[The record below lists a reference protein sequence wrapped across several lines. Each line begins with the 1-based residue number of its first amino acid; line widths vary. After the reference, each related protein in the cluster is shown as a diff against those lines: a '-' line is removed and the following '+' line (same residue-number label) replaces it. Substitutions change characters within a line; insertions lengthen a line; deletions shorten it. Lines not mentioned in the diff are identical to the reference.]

1 MNQTRQKQGFTLVE
15 LIVVITIL
23 AILWTIAFISL
34 EWYSKTARDSVRI
47 SDMSRIKTS
56 VELFSLQTGK
66 YPETTNWIEVKYQSD
81 NLKLWNQWTFWTPT
95 FNNVEKLDKIPY
107 DPLTDKQYIYSVTA
121 TNKEYQL
128 WWMLETNN
136 LIFESINDTYAL
148 ADEYNFRVIGNYN
161 WEMLKVPNWNKTTIL
176 AVPSIITLCWTQ
188 IEEIVDNNYF
198 LHDGYN
204 RFPND
209 YNWVGTYSQCDG
221 TWKTL
226 VNKTHLVLFNW
237 STSGLVWDENKYA
250 RIDLVSN
257 IQSAY
262 IWTHTAWT
270 NDRLISILWLDIENN
285 QEAADLLWQGIVRGN
300 INTSIISSWGSN
312 SKFTD
317 ENYFTIN
324 SSWIITWYDKS
335 WWLNIV
341 IPDYI
346 NWIKVVWCSWWS
358 FVNKWLIKITLP
370 NWMTSIWENAFAYNN
385 ITEIKFSSNL
395 ESIWNGA
402 FYWNKLVSVEIP
414 KTVTSIWNNAFNN
427 NNLISVYIPS
437 SVTNIWTWA
446 FYNQSWV
453 WGVVYGDDNWYV
465 YNTYETNMNNEF
477 DKVTLSSF
485 QTDYS
490 NNGWWTW
497 SSNISWWVWG
507 WQAVDSNCSLVD
519 IQIWNQIWAGCN
531 STIGDWADYWVSIN
545 NVYDWESTSCYKD
558 YNWTN
563 NINDCV
569 VWTTE
574 MSSSSKADIWFT
586 WINDNWDSEVNNIWW
601 KFYTM
606 ANAPSA
612 CSNWYHLPSIWEWT
626 TLLSNLWCSDYVD
639 SDTYWNHCSWL
650 WWMNNNTKDS
660 TNNLIK
666 ALKIPLS
673 WFRDTGSTYFVNRW
687 NTASFWSSSYDSIS
701 WKSIQLYYDQD
712 YIHRIFRASTLWYNV
727 RCIKDPEPVNWS
739 CWTAEWWIFDTFPTE
754 NLCETW
760 TSDFKITYSW
770 KYYWSCVSDNWGWTK
785 SCIANKTRNMENLF
799 NFNTY
804 WRGNEWMWLS
814 WDTMTS
820 LSEEW
825 WIPTFTSKESFTT
838 GKYYLYVDSRGC
850 SFADRRYWKHYYFD
864 FDTNTKTVYRA
875 DNWALM
881 SSWEL
886 ADWPII
892 FTLRHC
898 WYSTH
903 RCDQY
908 FIPTAVS
915 PDSDYINYL
924 WLYE

>member
-1 MNQTRQKQGFTLVE
+1 MLKNKSWFTLVE

-107 DPLTDKQYIYSVTA
+107 NPLTDKQYIYSVTA

-324 SSWIITWYDKS
+324 SSWIITWTSCSDIKVQNPGATDWIYTIDPESNWTGFEVYCDMTTDWGGWTLVDNDAVTIEKFAS
-335 WWLNIV
+335 RDAWANSDITLTRGSV
-341 IPDYI
+341 LPDY
-346 NWIKVVWCSWWS
+346 VWS
-358 FVNKWLIKITLP
+358 
-370 NWMTSIWENAFAYNN
+370 
-385 ITEIKFSSNL
+385 
-395 ESIWNGA
+395 
-402 FYWNKLVSVEIP
+402 
-414 KTVTSIWNNAFNN
+414 
-427 NNLISVYIPS
+427 
-437 SVTNIWTWA
+437 
-446 FYNQSWV
+446 
-453 WGVVYGDDNWYV
+453 
-465 YNTYETNMNNEF
+465 
-477 DKVTLSSF
+477 
-485 QTDYS
+485 
-490 NNGWWTW
+490 
-497 SSNISWWVWG
+497 
-507 WQAVDSNCSLVD
+507 DSPQLL
-519 IQIWNQIWAGCN
+519 
-531 STIGDWADYWVSIN
+531 
-545 NVYDWESTSCYKD
+545 
-558 YNWTN
+558 
-563 NINDCV
+563 CV
-569 VWTTE
+569 
-574 MSSSSKADIWFT
+574 
-586 WINDNWDSEVNNIWW
+586 
-601 KFYTM
+601 
-606 ANAPSA
+606 
-612 CSNWYHLPSIWEWT
+612 
-626 TLLSNLWCSDYVD
+626 
-639 SDTYWNHCSWL
+639 
-650 WWMNNNTKDS
+650 
-660 TNNLIK
+660 
-666 ALKIPLS
+666 
-673 WFRDTGSTYFVNRW
+673 
-687 NTASFWSSSYDSIS
+687 SSSYSGTLPWVRFNVSGDMLNYPTSTWNMTSWTLSIS
-701 WKSIQLYYDQD
+701 ELNWNPDKGVEPWVYTGSG
-712 YIHRIFRASTLWYNV
+712 RFASLWIGTGQWATCACNYANDSGNTGLWTIVWWVNTTCSTWV
-727 RCIKDPEPVNWS
+727 R
-739 CWTAEWWIFDTFPTE
+739 
-754 NLCETW
+754 
-760 TSDFKITYSW
+760 
-770 KYYWSCVSDNWGWTK
+770 
-785 SCIANKTRNMENLF
+785 
-799 NFNTY
+799 
-804 WRGNEWMWLS
+804 
-814 WDTMTS
+814 
-820 LSEEW
+820 
-825 WIPTFTSKESFTT
+825 
-838 GKYYLYVDSRGC
+838 
-850 SFADRRYWKHYYFD
+850 
-864 FDTNTKTVYRA
+864 
-875 DNWALM
+875 
-881 SSWEL
+881 
-886 ADWPII
+886 
-892 FTLRHC
+892 
-898 WYSTH
+898 
-903 RCDQY
+903 
-908 FIPTAVS
+908 
-915 PDSDYINYL
+915 
-924 WLYE
+924 